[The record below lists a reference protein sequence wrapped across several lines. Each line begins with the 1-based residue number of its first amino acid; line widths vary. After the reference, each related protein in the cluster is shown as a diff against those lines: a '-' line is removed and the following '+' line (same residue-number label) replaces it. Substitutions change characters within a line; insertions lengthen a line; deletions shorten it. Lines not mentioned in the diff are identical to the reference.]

1 MRFYYFDG
9 SSAKGPY
16 SAEEI
21 AALPGFDA
29 ESVVCPVGS
38 QNREDW
44 KPAIAYEPL
53 KNLLFKPLP
62 LPTLPLPAPTR
73 ACPKCAHR
81 NELEA
86 VFCNRCGSRM
96 AEEAATPPIHEPAMP
111 SAPSII
117 EPPAAVAT
125 PAPAAPAIMEPQY
138 PRLPLPVL
146 PPLPV
151 ERPWKTYIAAGAA
164 VLAAFYIF
172 FIWLG
177 PKKPAAPAP
186 RKTEAPPVKA
196 AAPAAVPVPASLPS
210 KTAPI
215 SQPPA
220 APAPAAPKPVAA
232 PAPSPPSEQ
241 RRRRLEAQAKPKQKP
256 QAPAPVPI
264 SREPEPTPPTAAP
277 KPQAPEAAAPAPQA
291 AEGILLPGMPSKIQ
305 RPAPPPSADAEKLSL
320 DNAREQFDFCHQ
332 LMRQQAHGDVFD
344 TCLCRDARKAAPFNG
359 SKDLYVR
366 LAQEAAKAAADKP
379 RPTFEIVSAKLQDA
393 NTAAITAL
401 RKSGKKDKGQETT
414 ETWLLEDGL
423 WCLQP

>member
-1 MRFYYFDG
+1 VRFYFFDG
-9 SSAKGPY
+9 TSAKGPY
-16 SAEEI
+16 SAEEV

-38 QNREDW
+38 EKREDW

-62 LPTLPLPAPTR
+62 LPTLAPPRAPTL

-81 NELEA
+81 NEQEA

-96 AEEAATPPIHEPAMP
+96 SEE
-111 SAPSII
+111 
-117 EPPAAVAT
+117 
-125 PAPAAPAIMEPQY
+125 PAAPAFQEPTASPAPAMVEPPVAVSPPVMAEPQY
-138 PRLPLPVL
+138 PRLALPVL
-146 PPLPV
+146 PPLPI

-172 FIWLG
+172 FVWL
-177 PKKPAAPAP
+177 PKRKPAPQKAAPSA
-186 RKTEAPPVKA
+186 AKA
-196 AAPAAVPVPASLPS
+196 AA
-210 KTAPI
+210 
-215 SQPPA
+215 PPA
-220 APAPAAPKPVAA
+220 APAPAATPAMAVAPAAPTPTAPKPAAA
-232 PAPSPPSEQ
+232 PVARQPSEQ
-241 RRRRLEAQAKPKQKP
+241 RRRRAEALPQPKQKP
-256 QAPAPVPI
+256 QAPVPTPVLQKLA
-264 SREPEPTPPTAAP
+264 PEPADATP
-277 KPQAPEAAAPAPQA
+277 KPQAQEAAPPPRA

-305 RPAPPPSADAEKLSL
+305 RPPSPPSADAEKLSL

-344 TCLCRDARKAAPFNG
+344 TCLCPNARKAAPFNG
-359 SKDLYVR
+359 SKDLYIR
-366 LAQEAAKAAADKP
+366 LAQEASKTNAEKP
-379 RPTFEIVSAKLQDA
+379 QPFFEIVSAKLQDA
-393 NTAAITAL
+393 NTAVIAAL